1 MFTKIKGKWFGRS
14 NKGSLKI
21 KTSSSSIEPSFTIS
35 DKQRSNGSSSTLPAV
50 GTKMVNNLDSDKE
63 NIGVNN
69 NDKSLTLPSSIPIN
83 KSSSKTGSIDLSS
96 HSSHSHSLSSSN
108 NSSSYHTA
116 IAMNDNDFNLKDM
129 LDGQINLKVFV
140 KHLNQESNFNV
151 ERQTPLY
158 DLLVIVANRFG
169 LNPADYLIIASADD
183 NHHDTDVDVQ
193 RTEKTLT
200 LKSNPVGLIG
210 TDRITIVPKL
220 RKNRNN
226 NNNNNNGGL
235 PFTKTIRF
243 TINLPQNQLMVKRIE
258 PTISFNQIK
267 QMICSEKSIDSSKY
281 LLIKPMKKSESLTVI
296 DLNQSPNDYNLN
308 EVTIISQQRYEQLA
322 RQFSINSRSSFSCIE
337 IDDDVN
343 SRIDFNDHSNR
354 LNVQQ
359 KNDWSQS
366 TPNISTMMNNRHIQ
380 SSDTCSISSS
390 RSRCFKKKPAPP
402 PPLSSHSLLSSNNR
416 HHQSSLINKSAQNLT
431 VIHDDDEQEFNE
443 QQSEHQ
449 EIVKSTPTTPLD
461 SYFESTKSS
470 KLIRSNTVD
479 EIVVIRNQPKPQQ
492 IENYHIVISDIQNE
506 KIRLNRQNSGSDS
519 SGYHERLSPI
529 TTTTTTPTD
538 SNSPQPPPSSISPV
552 SNNSLNEDNDDNDK
566 QLVNN
571 DSLIQSSSSSSL
583 SHIKSTSTEPLP
595 KPASR
600 SSLKSNQSK
609 KRRAPLPPPQP
620 SKRSSLIIPLESS
633 LLSSSPSSQMINN
646 SIDLSSNNRIES
658 PCLTETSE
666 TELPN
671 SLCCSEESNNH
682 HHQEFPSI
690 SLSES
695 LSSSNNIDSID
706 ENEIDH
712 FKVNP
717 LSIDGESDA
726 KIQNEK
732 INQVSQQKFSNT
744 TVIMADIH
752 HHQEEEESSMVTN
765 PIEINDND
773 ESNNMKNANDTN
785 DNQKVNMDKKDA
797 VVVVTA
803 VNAGDLNHNDDE
815 VNDIVLAETTNN
827 KLDNVVVAVLNDNEQ
842 QQQQQIVIEKKR
854 SRWLQLLNEFG
865 PNDVD
870 SDDNDDD
877 DNNIM
882 DENKCSHS
890 IDDGQKQ
897 CNECRYYIDNFKL
910 LRSKFQNENFHH
922 HQQQQIIESS
932 GEKEHS
938 VQTNEDTKT
947 TTTVKVPEV
956 IDNDDNVRTVSNNN
970 NNNNNGNT
978 DDDNVEIVDDNQ
990 TNNSSHNEEMKNKTI
1005 NDGNDGGKPLV
1016 VVLDWQQRS
1025 SSSSSST
1032 SSNNVATNKSTS
1044 VIKIDADKNETNNI
1058 DRNRITENIDK
1069 QVEVALNELE
1079 DTLEQCSLFNNNN
1092 DYDDDDDGNHDEKL
1106 SSSSSSSLN
1115 GTKIKLNGQIKT
1127 TTTTS
1132 KTSSSMGNNRTTKVV
1147 INSMYDNNNNHNHND
1162 GINRL
1167 SSNSFSVRDG
1177 IRKFNTIN
1185 ETNVSQQDL
1194 SSLRSTTVQLN
1205 PFVRRSTSK
1214 IYNDDNNGGEKMPKV
1229 NRKLDNF
1236 QIGSLSESPIDIYQ
1250 MKKPSSMMTNVVR
1263 NNDNDNTKTSTV
1275 IQINNSNNDN
1285 NNKTTTATI
1294 HYNGNVN
1301 KLSSV
1306 VVVNNDNNHRDKYLM
1321 KQKSESMINNNN
1333 NNNNHEIQ
1341 HRSNNNRPMLITT
1354 NNNVYN
1360 KNNTINVNNNNNNSK
1375 IRLSKQHSNGS
1386 IKQLSSP
1393 SSSSSPSPTDFLQE
1407 LKLKSKTWS
1416 HRNNGLEFSNPA
1428 YDQVDTNQ
1436 NSELRQR
1443 NFLQQKSV
1451 DNVSISIP
1459 PPPPPPPPSQPLV
1472 PLTQSVNRMITS
1484 QTLLAP
1490 KGWNQNR
1497 PTSKSNNQIHSP
1509 LRSVSMDLSKNTTS
1523 SSGDSRGAL
1532 LNEIKN
1538 FHNNSR
1544 LKKVANNQPFSLKIN

>member
-1 MFTKIKGKWFGRS
+1 MGNGESSTSTTTIQNQSLSFTPNCLNYCLRSSSTSTTSTKSSSNRFGRS

-815 VNDIVLAETTNN
+815 
-827 KLDNVVVAVLNDNEQ
+827 
-842 QQQQQIVIEKKR
+842 
-854 SRWLQLLNEFG
+854 
-865 PNDVD
+865 
-870 SDDNDDD
+870 
-877 DNNIM
+877 
-882 DENKCSHS
+882 
-890 IDDGQKQ
+890 
-897 CNECRYYIDNFKL
+897 
-910 LRSKFQNENFHH
+910 
-922 HQQQQIIESS
+922 